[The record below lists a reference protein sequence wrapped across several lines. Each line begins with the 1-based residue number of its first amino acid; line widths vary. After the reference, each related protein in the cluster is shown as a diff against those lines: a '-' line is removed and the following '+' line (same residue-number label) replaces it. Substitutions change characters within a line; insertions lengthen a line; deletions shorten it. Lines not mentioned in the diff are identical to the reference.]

1 MEKAYAKALAE
12 VVKGGVKEEDAFK
25 QLMTH
30 LKESGRLKILP
41 QLLRE
46 LRTQSERQNSREP
59 MLEVASEAEA
69 KTAEAEIKK
78 EGVTAKAIVNPTLIR
93 GWRLTTADRLIDRS
107 GKSALIDLYR
117 KVTH

>member
-1 MEKAYAKALAE
+1 MEKAYAKALGE
-12 VVKGGVKEEDAFK
+12 LVKGGMKEEDAFK
-25 QLMTH
+25 KLLTH
-30 LKESGRLKILP
+30 LKESGRLKVLP

-46 LRTQSERQNSREP
+46 LRTQAERQGSREP

-69 KTAEAEIKK
+69 KSAEAEVKK
-78 EGVTAKAIVNPTLIR
+78 EGVSAKAVVNPSLIR
-93 GWRLTTADRLIDRS
+93 GWRLTTADTLIDRS